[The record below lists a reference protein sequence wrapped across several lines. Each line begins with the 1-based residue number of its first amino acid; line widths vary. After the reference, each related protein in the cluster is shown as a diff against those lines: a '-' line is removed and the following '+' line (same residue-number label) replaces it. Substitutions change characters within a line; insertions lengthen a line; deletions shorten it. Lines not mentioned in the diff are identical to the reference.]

1 MAGKLPSS
9 AIKQNYSTNLSV
21 KDRFAIIVSEWN
33 SEITNSLLAAA
44 KKVFE
49 DQKLHKQLVIVKVP
63 GAFEL
68 PFTASLLLKKK
79 NIKGIICLG
88 CVIQGE
94 TKHDDYI
101 NYSIT
106 QSFNQLAIAYSKP
119 VIFGVVTTN
128 NVKQAK
134 DRSGGKLGNKGEES
148 AIALLKML
156 QIQNLIKEI

>member
-1 MAGKLPSS
+1 MAGKMPSS
-9 AIKQNYSTNLSV
+9 AIKHTFSISLSS
-21 KDRFAIIVSEWN
+21 KDKIAIVVSEWN
-33 SEITNSLLAAA
+33 SDITNSLLAAA

-49 DQKLHKQLVIVKVP
+49 NQKLNKQLVTVKVP

-101 NYSIT
+101 NYTIA
-106 QSFNQLAIAYSKP
+106 QAFNQLSIEHSKP

-128 NVKQAK
+128 NLKQAIE
-134 DRSGGKLGNKGEES
+134 RSGGKLGNKGEES
-148 AIALLKML
+148 AITLLKML